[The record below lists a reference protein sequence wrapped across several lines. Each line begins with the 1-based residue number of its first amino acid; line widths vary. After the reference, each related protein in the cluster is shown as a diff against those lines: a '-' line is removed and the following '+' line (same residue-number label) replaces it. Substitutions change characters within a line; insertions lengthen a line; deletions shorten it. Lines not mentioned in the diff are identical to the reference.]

1 MTQSRTVRI
10 GILQRVLPAY
20 RANLFDLLAETFD
33 GRVSVFAGEGRRQE
47 MIAASIPSQA
57 EYHPAQNRHLFSGR
71 FYACW
76 QGGLL
81 NWLADFDPDVL
92 IMEANP
98 RYLHSPAAIRWM
110 HAHGKKVIGWG
121 LGAPASDQSLLGLR
135 TWLRKRFVRQFD
147 ALITYSTQGAKE
159 YAALGFAP
167 QRIHVAPNAAA
178 PKPVHP
184 LPLRSEN
191 FRGGKPILVFVGR
204 LQERKRVDM
213 LIKACAALPSEFQP
227 MLWVIGDGP
236 SRAALE
242 TFAAETYPGTIFHGA
257 QHGKE
262 LAQRLQAAD
271 LFVLPG
277 TGGLAVQ
284 QAMAY
289 GLPVIVG
296 EADGTQADL
305 VRPENGWLLHEP
317 TPEQL
322 SNLIMEALQDVKM
335 LRKKGEESYRIVSE
349 EINLNAMAAV
359 FLRAIAEVLNG

>member
-1 MTQSRTVRI
+1 
-10 GILQRVLPAY
+10 
-20 RANLFDLLAETFD
+20 
-33 GRVSVFAGEGRRQE
+33 
-47 MIAASIPSQA
+47 
-57 EYHPAQNRHLFSGR
+57 
-71 FYACW
+71 
-76 QGGLL
+76 
-81 NWLADFDPDVL
+81 
-92 IMEANP
+92 
-98 RYLHSPAAIRWM
+98 
-110 HAHGKKVIGWG
+110 
-121 LGAPASDQSLLGLR
+121 
-135 TWLRKRFVRQFD
+135 
-147 ALITYSTQGAKE
+147 
-159 YAALGFAP
+159 
-167 QRIHVAPNAAA
+167 
-178 PKPVHP
+178 
-184 LPLRSEN
+184 
-191 FRGGKPILVFVGR
+191 
-204 LQERKRVDM
+204 
-213 LIKACAALPSEFQP
+213 
-227 MLWVIGDGP
+227 
-236 SRAALE
+236 LE

-296 EADGTQADL
+296 EADGTQVDL

-322 SNLIMEALQDVKM
+322 RDLIMEALQDVKM